1 MVYYE
6 VSMKRSKNMVLFLIL
21 TIVVILLTMIL
32 IGVASI
38 SMTAFVLVFGD
49 IIACGLAGYLIVR
62 FFRRKRKN

>member
-1 MVYYE
+1 
-6 VSMKRSKNMVLFLIL
+6 MVLFLIL
-21 TIVVILLTMIL
+21 TIVVIILTMIL